1 MILERIFRMVDSA
14 YVAHV
19 GHRRTAACAFARCC
33 AAFLVATGPVLAP
46 THLVY
51 AAEQSARL
59 LGTPV
64 GDVLD
69 NLRAQGLTFI
79 YNTRLLPPELRVQL
93 EPAARH
99 GLALAEEILAAH
111 GLGLLRIT
119 GGVFAVVPGIRKV
132 EPSRPASARN
142 GVRETQI
149 EEVVV
154 QASRYAL
161 QSEFSVGETLLT
173 HDDIQSLPSLG
184 EEPLR
189 AVQRLPGIASNGFS
203 SIGSVRGGEPNETA
217 IVLDGLRLY
226 EPFHLKNF
234 LSPVSL
240 LDSRLIDSMQVYSG
254 GFPVIHG
261 DRMSSII
268 DARTVSPDESRY
280 YEAGL
285 SLFHANVLASAQL
298 NEGRSRGLVSFR
310 RSNLSELAQFS
321 ENDFGKPEYL
331 DGFAKLEHSL
341 SDKTR
346 MSAQLLASNDRV
358 VAIRNSETERTEAE
372 YRNAYLWGTLE
383 HDWTGG
389 AQSRLI
395 LSYTDVNNQRDGRI
409 DEPGNRSGHVRD
421 YRNFHVIGLRADH
434 EFDAF
439 GFEHRFGVEGRRL
452 WGSYDYRAEVRFEAG
467 FPFPGSPGRDLQRT
481 ASPKPDGFESG
492 AWWDS
497 RVDLSDQWTV
507 ETGLRVDTQTY
518 DGSDDD
524 EQISPRLNVL
534 YAFNDA
540 TRIRASWGRFYQ
552 SHAIN
557 ELQVEDAID
566 RFHGAQH
573 SDHLILSLDRALREG
588 LDLRI
593 ELYRKDYKEIN
604 PRFENLFN
612 PLVLLP
618 ETEFDRVM
626 NNPSGA
632 RAEGVEVFLRWESQG
647 PWRAWLGYAWSQAR
661 DSIEGRMVPRS
672 WDQKHAINAGVS
684 WASGPWSIT
693 VTDSFH
699 TGWPITKLRLLEDIN
714 GDLRPAIGDRNAE
727 RLGNYNSLDAR
738 VNRTYALSRG
748 ALDVFFEVTN
758 LFSREN
764 GCCLEYTLTAGPDGS
779 LVLEEEVDSWL
790 PLVPSIGVLWR
801 Y

>member
-1 MILERIFRMVDSA
+1 M
-14 YVAHV
+14 
-19 GHRRTAACAFARCC
+19 
-33 AAFLVATGPVLAP
+33 LAP

-51 AAEQSARL
+51 AAEQSESL
-59 LGTPV
+59 LGLPV
-64 GDVLD
+64 GQVLD
-69 NLRAQGLTFI
+69 NLRPQGLTFI
-79 YNTRLLPPELRVQL
+79 YNTRLVPRELRVES
-93 EPAARH
+93 EPVARG
-99 GLALAEEILAAH
+99 GLALAEEILAIH
-111 GLGLLRIT
+111 GLHATRVT
-119 GGVFAVVPGIRKV
+119 AGVFAVVPGVTKR
-132 EPSRPASARN
+132 ASTAPDLTKRTDN
-142 GVRETQI
+142 API
-149 EEVVV
+149 EEIVV

-161 QSEFSVGETLLT
+161 TSEFSVEETLLT

-189 AVQRLPGIASNGFS
+189 AVQRLPGIATNGFS

-240 LDSRLIDSMQVYSG
+240 LDSRLIDTMQVYSG
-254 GFPVIHG
+254 GFPVTYG

-268 DARTVSPDESRY
+268 DAATVAPAEPRY

-285 SLFHANVLASAQL
+285 SLFHSNLLASAQF
-298 NEGRSRGLVSFR
+298 NEGRSNALFSLR
-310 RSNLSELAQFS
+310 RSNLGELAQFS

-341 SDKTR
+341 SDETR
-346 MSAQLLASNDRV
+346 LSAQLLASNDRI
-358 VAIRNSETERTEAE
+358 VALRNSETERTEAE

-383 HDWTGG
+383 HDWSSG

-395 LSYTDVNNQRDGRI
+395 VSYTDVSNERDGQI
-409 DEPGNRSGHVRD
+409 DEPGNRSGRIRD

-434 EFDAF
+434 EFDAWRL
-439 GFEHRFGVEGRRL
+439 EHRFGVEARRV
-452 WGSYDYRAEVRFEAG
+452 WGGYDYRADVHFEAG
-467 FPFPGSPGRDLQRT
+467 FPFPDSPAQDLQRAAT
-481 ASPKPDGFESG
+481 PKPDGFESG

-497 RVDLSDQWTV
+497 RFELNDHWTLQA
-507 ETGLRVDTQTY
+507 GLRVDTQTY
-518 DGSDDD
+518 DGSGDD
-524 EQISPRLNVL
+524 EQIAPRLNVL
-534 YAFNDA
+534 YSLNDA

-557 ELQVEDAID
+557 ELQVEDGVD
-566 RFHGAQH
+566 HFYGAQH
-573 SDHLILSLDRALREG
+573 VDHLIVSLDHALREG

-593 ELYRKDYKEIN
+593 EAYRKDYKKIN

-626 NNPSGA
+626 ITPSGA
-632 RAEGVEVFLRWESQG
+632 RAEGVEVFLRWESRG

-661 DSIEGRMVPRS
+661 DSIEGQLVPRS
-672 WDQKHAINAGVS
+672 WDQKHAINAGIS
-684 WASGPWSIT
+684 WARGPWSVT

-699 TGWPITKLRLLEDIN
+699 TGWPITKLSLIPDSDGNLQ
-714 GDLRPAIGDRNAE
+714 AVIGERNSE
-727 RLGNYNSLDAR
+727 RLGNFNSLDVR
-738 VNRTYALSRG
+738 VNRTYALGHG
-748 ALDVFFEVTN
+748 ALDVFFEATN
-758 LFSREN
+758 LLSRKNE
-764 GCCLEYTLTAGPDGS
+764 CCIEYTVTTAPDG
-779 LVLEEEVDSWL
+779 LPVLEQEIDAWL
-790 PLVPSIGVLWR
+790 PFVPSIGVLWR